1 LGKKVVVT
9 ASVNGRALPL
19 PFSQLLKRIFL
30 GQPLVSE
37 KLKSEALSNPV
48 ALGALAPDAISS
60 TAYGPEQILLE
71 LLPKAGMAGFIL
83 LLPILGVILLVLAV
97 VAVSYRQ
104 VVMAYTQAGG
114 SYIVARENFGPRVAQ
129 IAAAALLIDY
139 VVTVAVQTAAGTVA
153 VASAL
158 PALGPYTLEMT
169 VGVVVLICYMNLRG
183 AKEAGRPFAVATY
196 SFVVMIAL
204 TIVVGVV
211 RHIIWGLPTYDAGH
225 VAGMVPVH
233 QSNGLVMG
241 ATILVLLRAFAN
253 GGSSLTGVEGISN
266 TVNSFR
272 DPKGVNARR
281 VLTAMA
287 CILGFLLTGVGYLA
301 YATHAT
307 PYRDEYPSVLA
318 QIARAVFGHG
328 LIGNVLF
335 ILVQVS
341 TAAILY
347 TGANTS
353 FNGFP
358 ALSSFVAE
366 DRFLPGQLMK
376 RGYRLVFSNGI
387 ITLAVLALVLLL
399 VTGGSVDA
407 LIPLYAIGVFTGF
420 SMAGYGMTKYHLTQR
435 EQGWRRKLVINLS
448 AGVMSTIVVGIFAV
462 AKFTEGAWLIVVI
475 FPILVFALMRI
486 NHEYR
491 AEAEILEKFGTDR
504 PSVTKYPR
512 HRVFA
517 FVNAVDLAAL
527 EALRYG
533 KGLGADELIAVH
545 FVIDATHSH
554 QLQELWDHLALD
566 TPLRLVD
573 CPDRQLARAAQELI
587 TTTRTEDP
595 DASVTVLLP
604 RRSYGPVFGR
614 LLHGHT
620 ADKVAKAVGRIP
632 DAAATIVPYDV
643 QSQVSAAFP
652 NSFGQRITRE
662 LAGIEARILQRQDQ
676 QGAAPE
682 HPETVIAVNNLVPQ
696 GSATIE
702 GQVTQVEDVTK
713 EHQTFRSIVLDDGS
727 GKIRISFRPG
737 HGGEDIQPGQR
748 LRITGEAQRSG
759 DGPLSMADP
768 TYHVVE

>member
-1 LGKKVVVT
+1 VT

-158 PALGPYTLEMT
+158 PVLGPYTLEMT

-233 QSNGLVMG
+233 QGNGLVMG

-287 CILGFLLTGVGYLA
+287 CILGFLLAGVGYLA

-341 TAAILY
+341 SAAILY